1 MEHKERDLICSAIEN
16 KQRIE
21 FDYNDK
27 RRVGE
32 PQCCGVSEAGNEVV
46 RVHLIQGGSRPEQ
59 LFVVSKLRSL
69 KILNEHFQSPGPN
82 YKKNDSAM
90 VEIFCQL

>member
-1 MEHKERDLICSAIEN
+1 MEHRETDLICSAIKN

-21 FDYNDK
+21 FNYNDK

-32 PQCCGVSEAGNEVV
+32 PQCCGISEAGNVVV

-69 KILNEHFQSPGPN
+69 KVLNEHFERPGPN

-90 VEIFCQL
+90 AEIFCQL

>member
-1 MEHKERDLICSAIEN
+1 MESKEMELICSAIKY

-21 FDYNDK
+21 FEYNDK
-27 RRVGE
+27 RRMGE
-32 PQCCGVSEAGNEVV
+32 PQCCGISEAGNEVV
-46 RVHLIQGGSRPEQ
+46 RVHLLQGGSRPEQ

-69 KILNEHFQSPGPN
+69 KVLDEFFQKPGPN

-90 VEIFCQL
+90 VKIFCQL